1 MPNNEIMTADPTKR
15 FTDRVDNYV
24 KYRPDYPVEVIT
36 YLQHECGL
44 TDKSVIADV
53 GAGTGIFTGLLLNK
67 GYKVYAVEPND
78 AMLQAAIG
86 QFAGNTQFEPV
97 NGTAEATTL
106 LAQSV
111 DMIVCAQ
118 AFHWF
123 NEQKTAVEFKR
134 ILKPGGKVALIWNN
148 RLPDVDD
155 FSKAYESLLKHDGI
169 DYNKVNHRNIG
180 EINFKGFF
188 KDGEY
193 TVTKFP
199 NAQTFDL
206 EGLFGRAFSSS
217 YVPQQDTEAGQ
228 KFKGLLKDIFDRYN
242 SDGKVSFHYQT
253 EIYLGEV

>member
-1 MPNNEIMTADPTKR
+1 MIADPTKR

-24 KYRPDYPVEVIT
+24 KYRPDYPAEVIT
-36 YLQHECGL
+36 YLQQECGL
-44 TDKSVIADV
+44 TSNSAIADV
-53 GAGTGIFTGLLLNK
+53 GAGTGIFTGLLLNN
-67 GYKVYAVEPND
+67 GYKVYAVEPNE
-78 AMLQAAIG
+78 AMLQAAIDQYADNP
-86 QFAGNTQFEPV
+86 QFLPISGI
-97 NGTAEATTL
+97 AEATTL
-106 LAQSV
+106 QPEIV

-123 NEQKTAVEFKR
+123 NEQKTAVEFAR
-134 ILKPGGKVALIWNN
+134 ILIPGGKVALIWNN
-148 RLPDVDD
+148 RLPDADD
-155 FSKAYESLLKHDGI
+155 FSKAYESLLKNDGI

-188 KDGEY
+188 KNGQY

-199 NAQTFDL
+199 NAQTFEL

-228 KFKGLLKDIFDRYN
+228 KFKTLLEDIFNRYN
-242 SDGKVSFHYQT
+242 TSGKVSFHYQT